1 VKVADS
7 DDESELDEELDDM
20 FQETQQAWG

>member
-1 VKVADS
+1 VKAADS
-7 DDESELDEELDDM
+7 DGESELDEELDDM